1 MRRLGLDIGEK
12 RIGVALGDPLGILA
26 IPLSVITRRD
36 EKADLETILQ
46 LVQQHQVGGIVVG
59 LPRSM
64 DGSIGREA
72 EKVQDFISLLSEHSQ
87 LPVEPWDER
96 LSTKAAE
103 RLMLDAGSKRSQRKE
118 WRDALAAALILQGYL
133 DRAQAIE

>member
-1 MRRLGLDIGEK
+1 
-12 RIGVALGDPLGILA
+12 
-26 IPLSVITRRD
+26 
-36 EKADLETILQ
+36 
-46 LVQQHQVGGIVVG
+46 
-59 LPRSM
+59 M
-64 DGSIGREA
+64 DGSIGRQA
-72 EKVQDFISLLSEHSQ
+72 ERAQDFMSLLSEHIH